1 MSVVIGKKVKGGT
14 PKSAPKTKS
23 TAASTKKR
31 GK

>member
-14 PKSAPKTKS
+14 PKSAPKKN
-23 TAASTKKR
+23 TAATTKKR